1 MYIVQIMPEFGMA
14 GAEIMCEN
22 LLYELKKMGHKV
34 VAISLYNYKSPIT
47 ERLENAGIEVKYLNK
62 KSGLDISMILKM
74 SKFLKRENPDVVHTH
89 RYVMQYAIPAAI
101 LSRVKKRVHTVHNI
115 AVKENGKSARILA
128 KIFYHKCHVIPVA
141 LSNSVKK
148 TIIEEYKISD
158 EKVPVVFNGIN
169 LSRCMSK
176 TNYDVGDTFTIIHI
190 GRFAQAKNHMALV
203 QGFEIF
209 HKNYKNTKL
218 QLIGEGELK
227 EQIQNYTKTH
237 KLDGC
242 VEFMGLKDNVYTFL
256 NGADV
261 FALPSLYEGIPMTLI
276 EAMGCGLPIVST
288 PVGGIPD
295 MLKNE
300 ESALLV
306 KGNPENI
313 SDAFERLYKN
323 KYLRKHLGQN
333 ALIQSEKFSAKEMAL
348 KYYNIYTS

>member
-1 MYIVQIMPEFGMA
+1 MYIVQIMPEFGVA

-34 VAISLYNYKSPIT
+34 VAVSLYNYKSPIT
-47 ERLENAGIEVKYLNK
+47 ERLVNAGIKVTYLNK

-74 SKFLKRENPDVVHTH
+74 SKFLKREKPDVVHTH
-89 RYVMQYAIPAAI
+89 RYVMQYVIPAAI
-101 LSRVKKRVHTVHNI
+101 LSGVKKRVHTVHNI

-141 LSNSVKK
+141 LSNLVKE
-148 TIIEEYKISD
+148 TIIEEYKIPD
-158 EKVPVVFNGIN
+158 KKVPVVFNGIN
-169 LSRCMSK
+169 LSHCMSK
-176 TNYDVGDTFTIIHI
+176 TSYGADDTFTIIHI
-190 GRFAQAKNHMALV
+190 GRFAQAKNQMALV

-209 HKNYKNTKL
+209 HKNYENTKL

-227 EQIQNYTKTH
+227 AQVQNYTKIH

-242 VEFMGLKDNVYTFL
+242 VEFMGLKDNVYPFL

-276 EAMGCGLPIVST
+276 EAMGCGLPIVSS

-306 KGNPENI
+306 EGNPENI
-313 SDAFERLYKN
+313 SDAFERLYKDE
-323 KYLRKHLGQN
+323 YLRKRLGQN
-333 ALIQSEKFSAKEMAL
+333 ARIQSEKFSAKEMAL
-348 KYYNIYTS
+348 KYYDIYTS